1 MKLNGL
7 ELTKRERDFLATND
21 EYVLTNFN
29 VVRHYSDRPNELIR
43 AIEAEGVEL
52 ASALANDS
60 LYDEQRRNPI
70 GDAPTPHLPD
80 EEEIEKLNRTI
91 FAALDKIARTVF
103 EAAKLKPG
111 KYTLA
116 KLASPKMQQA
126 YVVDCA
132 CEEFSPAGIEF
143 DGVNIETILDGTAL
157 RVDAGTFKCS
167 FAKTKLFEVL
177 KNFASA
183 HGFTVAQFVKAAD
196 DESTLQ
202 QLQGAEYVCK
212 ISLPFFAKAKKYCQ
226 NGISVDVSGQVAANL
241 SCEVGPF
248 LSPCQTTEKGEN
260 PTLGVPCVQKE
271 NLNSECVFFVKRGVT
286 SDYVLQHV
294 VNGGTAKIRFY
305 QSPVFEFSK
314 TEIKII
320 QAAAK
325 GGLQEC
331 AYRRAEIICHGGTL
345 RVNIPI
351 EIDRDTLKPCKYRHL
366 EFAHDGHFFAEIQN
380 ITLAK
385 FKDWDGRVFL
395 HDKGSFLFL
404 SCPFGLVQTGVNS
417 GEDTPTGETVSVAD
431 YLQALTTKPAKRP
444 ARRRKEAP
452 AAETSDVEASAKAPK
467 RAPRKQKEAAKSD
480 AQATAPAPATE
491 KQANGW
497 DGEQFNKAYDEMK
510 FISMIIRWCVMICA
524 YFIAGETARTQIRL
538 DKLLN
543 LSGRTST
550 RPKEEKPAK
559 ATETAKADAQ
569 TTDGVAMGGQTGGPA
584 REPTDTDGKAG
595 TGGFVPPPTTAPDA
609 APRPNDLR
617 EPAIAPPARGG
628 HRRRARPNYLA
639 RRTVWP
645 QVRRRAPTTKA
656 PERFAYPNGLHRTK
670 INVCHLPR
678 GSPALRPFIWP
689 YKGFFLSDVQFPNG
703 RNIARNKRPQHCRG
717 ESMRTPCMDGGRYIK
732 TNEMKTQIRNIV
744 KGNRFRVGTPMD
756 ERFAVAEKV
765 FAENPG
771 RINMQVNGVHV
782 CLTYRTSTTGKTKY
796 YEGEISETDA
806 LTILGWKGPRHYKH
820 YERTYSLTLY
830 MDMTMELSLF
840 SRRTAGAEMRNRANI
855 TVDSDNTTIE

>member
-7 ELTKRERDFLATND
+7 ELTKRERDFLAT
-21 EYVLTNFN
+21 TNPKWITDYTT
-29 VVRHYSDRPNELIR
+29 VKRYSDRPDELIR

-52 ASALANDS
+52 AQELAKDS
-60 LYDEQRRNPI
+60 LYNEERSNFI

-80 EEEIEKLNRTI
+80 EDEIEKLNRTI

-103 EAAKLKPG
+103 KAAKLKPG

-132 CEEFSPAGIEF
+132 CAEFSPAGIEF

-196 DESTLQ
+196 DESTLE
-202 QLQGAEYVCK
+202 QLLGAEYVCN
-212 ISLPFFAKAKKYCQ
+212 ISLPFFTKAKKYCKD
-226 NGISVDVSGQVAANL
+226 GISVDVSGQVAANL

-271 NLNSECVFFVKRGVT
+271 NLNSECVFSVKRGVT
-286 SDYVLQHV
+286 SGYVLQRV

-314 TEIKII
+314 TEIKLI

-325 GGLQEC
+325 DGLQEC

-351 EIDRDTLKPCKYRHL
+351 EIDRDTLKPCKYRKL

-380 ITLAK
+380 ITFAK

-404 SCPFGLVQTGVNS
+404 SCPFGLVQTGVMS
-417 GEDTPTGETVSVAD
+417 GGTAPTGETVSVAD

-452 AAETSDVEASAKAPK
+452 AGTAEPATESPAHTDVPTGTTARKRKATAKRNSDDAKA
-467 RAPRKQKEAAKSD
+467 
-480 AQATAPAPATE
+480 APAPA

-497 DGEQFNKAYDEMK
+497 DGEQFNKAYEEMK

-559 ATETAKADAQ
+559 ATETAKADSQ
-569 TTDGVAMGGQTGGPA
+569 TTDGVPMGGQTGGPA

-595 TGGFVPPPTTAPDA
+595 AGGFVPPPTTAPEA
-609 APRPNDLR
+609 AHQPNDLPA
-617 EPAIAPPARGG
+617 PAIAPPARGG
-628 HRRRARPNYLA
+628 HRRRARPNDLA

-656 PERFAYPNGLHRTK
+656 PERFAQPNGLHRTR
-670 INVCHLPR
+670 ISVCHLPR
-678 GSPALRPFIWP
+678 GSPDLRPFPWP
-689 YKGFFLSDVQFPNG
+689 YQGFYASDVNFPTGEISPEIGG
-703 RNIARNKRPQHCRG
+703 RNIAGAKACARP
-717 ESMRTPCMDGGRYIK
+717 
-732 TNEMKTQIRNIV
+732 
-744 KGNRFRVGTPMD
+744 
-756 ERFAVAEKV
+756 A
-765 FAENPG
+765 
-771 RINMQVNGVHV
+771 
-782 CLTYRTSTTGKTKY
+782 
-796 YEGEISETDA
+796 
-806 LTILGWKGPRHYKH
+806 W
-820 YERTYSLTLY
+820 
-830 MDMTMELSLF
+830 
-840 SRRTAGAEMRNRANI
+840 TAAA
-855 TVDSDNTTIE
+855 T